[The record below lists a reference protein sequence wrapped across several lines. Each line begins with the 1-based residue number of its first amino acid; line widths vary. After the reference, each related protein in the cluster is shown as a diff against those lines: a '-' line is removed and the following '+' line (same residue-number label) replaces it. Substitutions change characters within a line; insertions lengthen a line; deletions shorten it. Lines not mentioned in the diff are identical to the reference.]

1 MPSPALDSGHAERT
15 HRTRV
20 IRHRGL
26 RPRSHSHAMK
36 ISTPTRSTGALALVA
51 LFLSACASAG
61 APPVT
66 GAPPAAPASV
76 PATVVGPTTA
86 PATTLRE
93 PPADWHLLDLASD
106 GIAGISARRA
116 YRELLAGRTPQRTVI
131 VAVIDGGVDTA
142 HVDLRANLW
151 MNPRETP
158 GNRTD
163 DDGNGYID
171 DVRGWNFIGGADG
184 RNIDDESLE
193 VTRLYRRCTNA
204 PGAAPLTPEQREQC
218 PRVQRAFE
226 QERLEMQQTAAILAT
241 LDERLRSAIPA
252 LRRAIGTDSLTVA
265 RVEALQPTTADVRE
279 ARNLYLQIT
288 GFGLDPADVP
298 EQAET
303 VNGLLQFGLNPA
315 FDARSIVGDDPLN
328 LTQRVYGNADATG
341 PDALHGT
348 HVAGIIGAVRG
359 NNVGVDGIAPAV
371 KIMSVRAVP
380 NGDERDKDVANAIR
394 YAVDNGALVLNLSF
408 GKSYSPEKAA
418 VDEAVRYAES
428 KGALIVHAS
437 GNDGENADERP
448 SFQTPNYLGGGRAA
462 NWIEVGAS
470 SWHGGDSLA
479 ASFSNYGRRL
489 VDVFAPGVDILS
501 TDGKGGVSRE
511 SGTSMAAP
519 VVSGL
524 AALIMAYHPELTAAQ
539 VRRIILE
546 SATPLR
552 AQTVIR
558 PGGEERV
565 PFGSLSATGGIVNAF
580 NALKM
585 AQTAR
590 PLPQ

>member
-1 MPSPALDSGHAERT
+1 
-15 HRTRV
+15 
-20 IRHRGL
+20 
-26 RPRSHSHAMK
+26 MK
-36 ISTPTRSTGALALVA
+36 ISLPTRSTGALALVA
-51 LFLSACASAG
+51 LLLSGCASAG

-66 GAPPAAPASV
+66 AAPSSPPATTTPIIAPAS
-76 PATVVGPTTA
+76 A
-86 PATTLRE
+86 PASMLRE
-93 PPADWHLLDLASD
+93 PPGDWHLLDLAAD

-116 YRELLAGRTPQRTVI
+116 DRELLAGRTPARTVI
-131 VAVIDGGVDTA
+131 VAVIDGGVDTS

-151 MNPRETP
+151 MNPKETP

-163 DDGNGYID
+163 DDGNGYVD
-171 DVRGWNFIGGADG
+171 DMRGWNFIGGADG

-204 PGAAPLTPEQREQC
+204 QGAAPLTPDQRAQC
-218 PRVQRAFE
+218 ADVQRAFE
-226 QERLEMQQTAAILAT
+226 QERLEMQQTAAILT
-241 LDERLRSAIPA
+241 MLDERLRTAIPT
-252 LRRAIGTDSLTVA
+252 LRRAVGSDSLTVA
-265 RVEALQPTTADVRE
+265 LVEALQPRSADVAE
-279 ARNLYLQIT
+279 ARNLYLQIMS
-288 GFGLDPADVP
+288 FGLEPADVP

-303 VNGLLQFGLNPA
+303 VNGLLQYGLNPT
-315 FDARSIVGDDPLN
+315 FDARAVVGDDPLN
-328 LTQRVYGNADATG
+328 VTQRVYGNADATG

-348 HVAGIIGAVRG
+348 HVAGIIGAIRG
-359 NNVGVDGIAPAV
+359 NGVGVDGIVPAV

-428 KGALIVHAS
+428 RGALIVHAA
-437 GNDGENADERP
+437 GNDGENADEDP
-448 SFQTPNYLGGGRAA
+448 SYPTPNYLDGGRAA

-470 SWHGGDSLA
+470 SWRGGDSLA
-479 ASFSNYGRRL
+479 ASFSNYGRTL

-524 AALIMAYHPELTAAQ
+524 AALIMAYHPELSAVQ
-539 VRRIILE
+539 VKRIILE
-546 SATPLR
+546 SATPFR
-552 AQTVIR
+552 TQTVVR
-558 PGGEERV
+558 PGGEQRV

-580 NALKM
+580 NALRM
-585 AQTAR
+585 AQSAR
-590 PLPQ
+590 PIPE

>member
-1 MPSPALDSGHAERT
+1 MKIPSP
-15 HRTRV
+15 
-20 IRHRGL
+20 
-26 RPRSHSHAMK
+26 M
-36 ISTPTRSTGALALVA
+36 RSTGALAFVTLV
-51 LFLSACASAG
+51 LSACASAG

-66 GAPPAAPASV
+66 GAPPAGVTTTPTAPAS
-76 PATVVGPTTA
+76 A
-86 PATTLRE
+86 PASSLRE
-93 PPADWHLLDLASD
+93 PPADWHLLDLSTD

-116 YRELLAGRTPQRTVI
+116 DREVLAGRNPQRTVI

-142 HVDLRANLW
+142 HADLRANLW
-151 MNPRETP
+151 MNPKETP

-163 DDGNGYID
+163 DDGNGYVD

-184 RNIDDESLE
+184 RNIDDETLE

-204 PGAAPLTPEQREQC
+204 PGAAPLTAEQRAEC

-226 QERLEMQQTAAILAT
+226 QERLEMQQTAAILST
-241 LDERLRSAIPA
+241 LDERLRTAIPA

-265 RVEALQPTTADVRE
+265 RVEALQATAADVRE
-279 ARNLYLQIT
+279 ARYLYLQIT

-298 EQAET
+298 EQAKT
-303 VNGLLQFGLNPA
+303 VNGLLQYGLNPG

-328 LTQRVYGNADATG
+328 VTQRVYGNADATG

-359 NNVGVDGIAPAV
+359 NGIGVDGITPAV
-371 KIMSVRAVP
+371 RIMSIRAVP

-408 GKSYSPEKAA
+408 GKSFSPEKAA

-428 KGALIVHAS
+428 RGALIVHAS
-437 GNDGENADERP
+437 GNDGENADESP
-448 SFQTPNYLGGGRAA
+448 SFPTPNYLGGGRAA

-470 SWHGGDSLA
+470 SWRGGDSLA
-479 ASFSNYGRRL
+479 ASFSNYGRGL

-524 AALIMAYHPELTAAQ
+524 AALIMAYHPELTAVQ
-539 VRRIILE
+539 VKRIILE
-546 SATPLR
+546 SATPFR
-552 AQTVIR
+552 TQTVVR
-558 PGGEERV
+558 PGGDERV
-565 PFGSLSATGGIVNAF
+565 PFGSLSATGGIVNAY
-580 NALKM
+580 NALRM
-585 AQTAR
+585 AQTTR
-590 PLPQ
+590 PTPQR